1 MVPIAAVPGPAMQ
14 EQTLWQGAPSWML
27 LVGKVVAIVVVLIA
41 LPIAAHFAAAVAGDL
56 ETGGRIVRIGW
67 LVTAAVVLFQLVAFL
82 LALARLLSLGYT
94 ITNQRVI
101 VESGMLT
108 KSLSE
113 IDLRYI
119 DDTRFFQSVTH
130 RLLGIGDVTIVS
142 SDKQLPT
149 LVLRGVRD
157 PRGVRELIRSSAYQA
172 SQRQVFTRA
181 T

>member
-1 MVPIAAVPGPAMQ
+1 MTPIAAVPGPPLQ
-14 EQTLWQGAPSWML
+14 EQTLWQGTPSWML
-27 LVGKVVAIVVVLIA
+27 LAGKLVVIVVTLIA
-41 LPIAAHFAAAVAGDL
+41 LPLAAYFAAKASGNPQFA
-56 ETGGRIVRIGW
+56 RIGGW
-67 LVTAAVVLFQLVAFL
+67 VTALVVLLQIVAFL
-82 LALARLLSLGYT
+82 LALARLLSLGYK

-119 DDTRFFQSVTH
+119 DDTRFSQSVMQ
-130 RLLGIGDVTIVS
+130 RLLGLGDVTIVS

-149 LVLRGVRD
+149 LTLHGIRD
-157 PRGVRELIRSSAYQA
+157 PRSVRELLRSSAYQV